1 MTATPIEAAIGRGSL
16 AAAFRPSGGIQAMAY
31 DLALIAAGAALIAL
45 GARVAIPLWFSPVPV
60 TGQTFGVL
68 VTAMALG
75 SRRGAA
81 AVAAYLCQGAAG
93 VPVFAGGGAGAAY
106 LLGPT
111 GGYLA
116 GFLVAAWIVGRL
128 AEQGWD
134 RRVGTTIGAM
144 LIGQAAIFACGLAW
158 LARFPLP
165 TDVLAAGLWPFIPG
179 ALVKT
184 ALAGAALPGAW
195 RVCGRSRCD

>member
-1 MTATPIEAAIGRGSL
+1 MTATPIGTAMGHGSL
-16 AAAFRPSGGIQAMAY
+16 AAAFRPSGGIRAAVY

-68 VTAMALG
+68 VAAMALG

-81 AVAAYLCQGAAG
+81 AVAVYLCQGAAG
-93 VPVFAGGGAGAAY
+93 MPVLAGGAAGAAY
-106 LLGPT
+106 MLGPT

-116 GFLVAAWIVGRL
+116 GFVVAAWIVGRL
-128 AEQGWD
+128 AELGWD
-134 RRVGTTIGAM
+134 RRVGTTLGAM

-165 TDVLAAGLWPFIPG
+165 TDVFAAGLWPFVPG
-179 ALVKT
+179 ALLKT

-195 RVCGRSRCD
+195 SVFGRAQRG